1 MSTLGVT
8 GQTSSSLVRVARA
21 ITLGTIDSMIPMRR
35 GASGGVRAIM
45 AMGRPMGELTATTA
59 IIPAGN
65 RSAAVTAVASKAPPE
80 LGSIGGALTTDQNTA
95 GRAGINPPM
104 RLGSE

>member
-1 MSTLGVT
+1 
-8 GQTSSSLVRVARA
+8 
-21 ITLGTIDSMIPMRR
+21 
-35 GASGGVRAIM
+35 
-45 AMGRPMGELTATTA
+45 MGELTATTA

-95 GRAGINPPM
+95 RSRRDQPADEARFRVNKRDWLRSGELTHLNL
-104 RLGSE
+104 LGVLLDFVGTAA

>member
-1 MSTLGVT
+1 
-8 GQTSSSLVRVARA
+8 
-21 ITLGTIDSMIPMRR
+21 
-35 GASGGVRAIM
+35 
-45 AMGRPMGELTATTA
+45 MGRPMGELTATTA